1 MTIDGSSFE
10 SASSFHSLARVE
22 AICDDIPTIEE
33 KPKASPSHSV
43 SSTSS
48 GSYCMPPIKTSSP
61 RHSLPKPTLIAS
73 KKGKKQSVSDDER
86 SEKILSSS
94 HDEKEY
100 KTMRVR
106 RSRDW
111 SEDERR
117 RKKGNFKLEFEK
129 DSMKTSLTSPIIRQ
143 PGVAKKISPDDKLAL
158 NILDGT
164 SPSKQKRF
172 RPKTRKT
179 PRTRTAVPGEDSKL
193 HRPKSATMSK
203 SPEKPSIIAVPLP
216 MPKLSPS
223 KYMKPCMLSS
233 PQKKKMS
240 SVQRLKAIST
250 ESLRSVSPGSDSVF
264 YSEADLLEH
273 QIHCHHC
280 GKEVEVVTAVA
291 DGSEESV
298 VIVADGPD
306 IVQPPEGFADSPN
319 GLTKTPP
326 ALRYYKR
333 FRAEDRRHKKGTNG
347 RAKVSEHFNLF
358 SNKRVDNHKVFYLL
372 QSEERGTD
380 DAFKAKMRGAGS
392 SPCVVPVGPFAH
404 DHYGG
409 HDPEQGIYH
418 GSYTMGA
425 WLCIA
430 DRDVWRK
437 NEPAQ
442 EVRFADGERRGS
454 TDSEKEF
461 KKKYQAIT
469 HRLVHRKSCVEM
481 YRRQSSN
488 SFGELFSCEE

>member
-10 SASSFHSLARVE
+10 SASSFHSLARVD
-22 AICDDIPTIEE
+22 AICEDIETIEE

-48 GSYCMPPIKTSSP
+48 GSYRMPPMKATSP
-61 RHSLPKPTLIAS
+61 RHSLPKTTLMTC
-73 KKGKKQSVSDDER
+73 KKGKKKSVSDDER

-100 KTMRVR
+100 KTLRVR

-117 RKKGNFKLEFEK
+117 RKKGNFQLEIEK
-129 DSMKTSLTSPIIRQ
+129 DSAKASLTFTSPLIRQ
-143 PGVAKKISPDDKLAL
+143 PGVAKKISPDDKTAL
-158 NILDGT
+158 NILDGA

-179 PRTRTAVPGEDSKL
+179 PRNRTPIAGEESKP
-193 HRPKSATMSK
+193 HRAKPAMSK

-223 KYMKPCMLSS
+223 KYMKPCMLAS
-233 PQKKKMS
+233 PQKKRIS

-298 VIVADGPD
+298 VIVTDGPD

-326 ALRYYKR
+326 VLRYYKR

-347 RAKVSEHFNLF
+347 RAKVSKRLNLF
-358 SNKRVDNHKVFYLL
+358 ASNRVDNL
-372 QSEERGTD
+372 
-380 DAFKAKMRGAGS
+380 FK
-392 SPCVVPVGPFAH
+392 
-404 DHYGG
+404 
-409 HDPEQGIYH
+409 
-418 GSYTMGA
+418 
-425 WLCIA
+425 
-430 DRDVWRK
+430 
-437 NEPAQ
+437 
-442 EVRFADGERRGS
+442 
-454 TDSEKEF
+454 
-461 KKKYQAIT
+461 
-469 HRLVHRKSCVEM
+469 
-481 YRRQSSN
+481 
-488 SFGELFSCEE
+488 